1 MFQELN
7 EKVVVRAPWY
17 SAWLLFFGTMKKVSG
32 IIFNSGPEWRE
43 LRRFTSKTLKDLG
56 IGKNTSEEIILEEC
70 SFMKKEI
77 TQMIQE
83 SDSGLIDLDLLF
95 NKAALNVIWHFTGGE
110 RFGYRDKRMQSL
122 IKFLECFVIIGQ
134 DLFSGPLAVFPFL
147 RHFPPY
153 KTNFKKAFDGLAVCR
168 DFIYKKI
175 MEHEATL
182 DIENPRDF
190 IDTFLIAAQKNEILN
205 KENLLF
211 VCFDLFSAGSETTSK
226 SMMYAVAMLV
236 RHPEVH
242 DKMAQEILENTGD
255 KDQVTL
261 DDRETLP
268 YTEAVM
274 NEVWR
279 FCNILPVTA
288 PEISSCPVKIGQ
300 WELPAN
306 TQLTTSSYSVHMDQ
320 SYWGDPEVFRPERF
334 ITAEG
339 KYRADDR
346 NIPFGIGKRRCVGET
361 VARTEN
367 FLFLANLM
375 KNFSFTPGP
384 DGKLPELRPQ
394 AGLTNGPQHFLVRV
408 TKRM

>member
-1 MFQELN
+1 
-7 EKVVVRAPWY
+7 
-17 SAWLLFFGTMKKVSG
+17 MKKVSG

-77 TQMIQE
+77 KQLIEE

-110 RFGYRDKRMQSL
+110 RFEYRDKKMQSL

-153 KTNFKKAFDGLAVCR
+153 KTNFKKAYDGLAVCR
-168 DFIYKKI
+168 DFINRKI
-175 MEHEATL
+175 AEHEATL
-182 DIENPRDF
+182 DTENPRDF
-190 IDTFLIAAQKNEILN
+190 IDTFLIAAKNNEILN

-226 SMMYAVAMLV
+226 SMMYAVAMLM

-242 DKMAQEILENTGD
+242 DKVAREITENTRD
-255 KDQVTL
+255 KDRVTL
-261 DDRETLP
+261 DDRENLP

-288 PEISSCPVKIGQ
+288 PKISSCPVKIGQ

-306 TQLTTSSYSVHMDQ
+306 TQITMSTYSVHMDQ

-339 KYRADDR
+339 KYRSDDR

-394 AGLTNGPQHFLVRV
+394 AGLTNGPQHFLTKV
-408 TKRM
+408 TIRTLT